1 MLHNRPA
8 PAALKCKPLN
18 MRTSSRA
25 EGGGE
30 VELKMVAGVG
40 FEPHDLDLMRVASYQ
55 AALSRNL
62 NRLGGDDWTRTSD
75 PRLMKAVL

>member
-1 MLHNRPA
+1 
-8 PAALKCKPLN
+8 

-62 NRLGGDDWTRTSD
+62 NRLVAMTGLEPVT
-75 PRLMKAVL
+75 LAL